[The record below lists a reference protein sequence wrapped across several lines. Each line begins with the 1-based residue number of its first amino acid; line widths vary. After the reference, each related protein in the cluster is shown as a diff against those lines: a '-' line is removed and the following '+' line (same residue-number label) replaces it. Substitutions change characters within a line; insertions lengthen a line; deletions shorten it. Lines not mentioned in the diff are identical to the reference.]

1 MDGFRVGAFVSGAA
15 CLVNL
20 SSMISTVSPPGTQ
33 SHLPIT
39 NIHIELSM
47 KLGYIWELNPDITVR
62 LPEKQT
68 EQSWTSDKNVSGT
81 CFINRV
87 CMELYTHRGPQFR
100 LICNKEWGKQLS
112 KFCSTSY
119 SYSNPHTELKIGLIS
134 QGMNSMSICTKIL
147 SRLYPGEYILW

>member
-68 EQSWTSDKNVSGT
+68 EQS
-81 CFINRV
+81 
-87 CMELYTHRGPQFR
+87 
-100 LICNKEWGKQLS
+100 
-112 KFCSTSY
+112 
-119 SYSNPHTELKIGLIS
+119 
-134 QGMNSMSICTKIL
+134 
-147 SRLYPGEYILW
+147 